1 MNEHLKTFAVVNL
14 RSANGRTEKLWPD
27 IERALSGAI
36 GDFEF
41 AFTTGRYTAPDITK
55 KSIKSGFNR
64 IIAVGGDGTLNEVL
78 NGFFENDKP
87 INRQA
92 VLGVISMGT
101 GADFIKTMGIPKP
114 YQDAVKVIKNAKTR
128 DMDTGKIK
136 FVSHDG
142 HETIRYFINIADA
155 GIGGET
161 VDRVN
166 RTTKVFGGFIS
177 FLWGTIM
184 TLITYKNKNITITLD
199 NNKPYNTEISMLAI
213 ANCQFFGGGMHIAPN
228 AVPDDGMFDIV
239 TIGKAGFIDF
249 IRNSSK
255 IYKGTHIN
263 DPMVGYTHA
272 IRVELTSKDMVLL
285 DVDGEQPGM
294 LPATFDIL
302 PKSINVIVP

>member
-27 IERALSGAI
+27 IKRVLSEAI
-36 GDFEF
+36 GTFEF
-41 AFTTGRYTAPDITK
+41 AFTTGQYTAPDITK
-55 KSIKSGFNR
+55 KAIKSGFTR
-64 IIAVGGDGTLNEVL
+64 IISVGGDGTLNEVV
-78 NGFFENDKP
+78 NGFFEQDKP
-87 INRQA
+87 INPQS

-114 YQDAVKVIKNAKTR
+114 YQDAVKVIKNANAR
-128 DMDTGKIK
+128 DVDTGKIK
-136 FVSHDG
+136 FVAHSG
-142 HETIRYFINIADA
+142 HETTRYFINIADA

-166 RTTKVFGGFIS
+166 RTTKAFGGFIS

-184 TLITYKNKNITITLD
+184 TLVTYKNKNITITLD
-199 NNKPYNTEISMLAI
+199 NNKPYTTDINMLTI
-213 ANCQFFGGGMHIAPN
+213 ANCQFFGGGMHIAPR

-249 IRNSSK
+249 LRNSSK
-255 IYKGTHIN
+255 IYKGTHIS
-263 DPMVGYTHA
+263 DPMVGYTNARH
-272 IRVELTSKDMVLL
+272 VELTSKDRVLL

-302 PKSINVIVP
+302 PKSIKVIVP

>member
-1 MNEHLKTFAVVNL
+1 MIDLLKTFAVVNL

-27 IERALSGAI
+27 IKQTLSEAVGNFDFAL
-36 GDFEF
+36 
-41 AFTTGRYTAPDITK
+41 TTGQYTAPDITK
-55 KSIKSGFNR
+55 QAIKSGFDR
-64 IIAVGGDGTLNEVL
+64 IISVGGDGTLNEVV
-78 NGFFENDKP
+78 NGFFEHDLPVNPK
-87 INRQA
+87 A
-92 VLGVISMGT
+92 ALGVISMGT

-114 YQDAVKVIKNAKTR
+114 YKDAVRIIKNANTKAL
-128 DMDTGKIK
+128 DVGKIK
-136 FVSHDG
+136 FMAHNG
-142 HETIRYFINIADA
+142 KETVRYFINIADA

-166 RTTKVFGGFIS
+166 RTTKAFGGFIS

-199 NNKPYNTEISMLAI
+199 TGKPYTTEINMLTI
-213 ANCQFFGGGMHIAPN
+213 ANCQFFGGGMHIAPK

-249 IRNSSK
+249 LRNSSK

-263 DPMVGYTHA
+263 DPMIGYTNAKH
-272 IRVELTSKDMVLL
+272 VELTSPDRVLL

-302 PKSINVIVP
+302 PGSIKVIVP